1 MLAKAEQPT
10 IEQLAQTLHDL
21 GISFKDFIHGKL
33 HLPAYRAFYFAKQI
47 KLLMH
52 CISQLMNP
60 LIL

>member
-33 HLPAYRAFYFAKQI
+33 HFVPFI
-47 KLLMH
+47 LL
-52 CISQLMNP
+52 SK
-60 LIL
+60 